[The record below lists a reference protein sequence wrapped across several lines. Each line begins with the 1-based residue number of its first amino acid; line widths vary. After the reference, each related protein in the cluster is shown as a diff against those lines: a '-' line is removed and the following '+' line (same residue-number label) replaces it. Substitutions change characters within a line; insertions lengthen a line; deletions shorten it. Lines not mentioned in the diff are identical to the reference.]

1 MEYPWISTNRKPQS
15 SMHIPAYPRWTCH
28 VFLCAGWACG
38 HCESLKNARFGVCLK
53 SGEKME
59 YKARFQDYVLLI
71 LLRDPVPCRFVD
83 PWSILSPVQDWW
95 IFMCL
100 RRYLERNAKVR
111 WMLTPMSAAFN
122 PQTKTS
128 VILVGR
134 PYHPLSG
141 RFLDFCSQNFYCC
154 IKAMA
159 DGTNKA
165 CGYWR

>member
-1 MEYPWISTNRKPQS
+1 
-15 SMHIPAYPRWTCH
+15 MHIPAYPRWTCH
-28 VFLCAGWACG
+28 VPFRWLGMWALWVPEMQGLEFALKAVRKWSTRQDSKMMFYWFCCVTL
-38 HCESLKNARFGVCLK
+38 HC
-53 SGEKME
+53 
-59 YKARFQDYVLLI
+59 
-71 LLRDPVPCRFVD
+71 PTPCR
-83 PWSILSPVQDWW
+83 SLRCILSPVQDWS

-122 PQTKTS
+122 PKTKTS
-128 VILVGR
+128 VILGGR

-141 RFLDFCSQNFYCC
+141 RFLDFSSQNFYSC